1 MPVGVPQN
9 GFSSIVIL
17 GYTMGQLTE
26 LQIKHAE
33 PREKEYFLP
42 DGDGLYLRIRQTR
55 KVWIYRYKR
64 YGREV
69 KLGLGRYPIVS
80 LTEARRKARE
90 EMKRREDGIDPQKAR
105 REKREQEKATRLNT
119 FELVAREWH
128 KASEKDRQWSA
139 GYAEKIIR
147 YLELHVFPWVGRLSV
162 EEIKPT
168 EVVRCLHRI
177 KERGNLETAMR
188 VRETI
193 QHVYQ
198 YAVDTGVLEPAKNF
212 VNGRTGGLPAVRSRH
227 YPAITD
233 PQQLG
238 QLLRDIR
245 AYNGHVI
252 TRAALQLAPLLFQR
266 PGQLRFAHWEDIDLD
281 GAVWI
286 CPPEKMKMR
295 EWKRRDSRTPAH
307 VVPLPSQAMEILRDL
322 HPLTGP
328 KGPIFRSVAKRS
340 EATRYMSENTVNS
353 ALRTL
358 GYDTKEQITGHG
370 FRATARTLI
379 REYLGWDREVI
390 ERHLAHA
397 SSEELGDSYDRATF
411 LEQRREMVQDWA
423 DFLDELAAGNVPKP
437 ARTLRLV
444 VGAE

>member
-1 MPVGVPQN
+1 MVVS
-9 GFSSIVIL
+9 GFRQF
-17 GYTMGQLTE
+17 GYEIMGQLTD
-26 LQIKHAE
+26 LKVKNAKHCV
-33 PREKEYFLP
+33 KDYLLP
-42 DGDGLYLRIRQTR
+42 DGDGLYLHVRPTR
-55 KVWIYRYKR
+55 KVWFYRYTRDGKSI
-64 YGREV
+64 
-69 KLGLGRYPIVS
+69 KLSLGRYPIVS
-80 LTEARRKARE
+80 LAAARRKARA
-90 EMKRREDGIDPQKAR
+90 EMERRADGIDPQRAR
-105 REKREQEKATRLNT
+105 REKREQEQAYRLNT
-119 FELVAREWH
+119 FELTAREWH
-128 KASEKDRQWSA
+128 KVSEKDREWSA

-147 YLELHVFPWVGRLSV
+147 YLELHVFPWVGQFPV
-162 EEIKPT
+162 GEIRPT

-177 KERGNLETAMR
+177 KERGHLETAMR

-212 VNGRTGGLPAVRSRH
+212 VNDRTGGLPPVRSRH

-233 PQQLG
+233 PTQLG
-238 QLLRDIR
+238 QLMRDIR

-266 PGQLRFAHWEDIDLD
+266 PSQLRFAHWEDIDLD

-295 EWKRRDSRTPAH
+295 EWKKRDSRTPAH
-307 VVPLPSQAMEILRDL
+307 LVPLPLQAMEILGDL

-328 KGPIFRSVAKRS
+328 TGPIFRSVAKRS
-340 EATRYMSENTVNS
+340 EATRYMSENTINS

-397 SSEELGDSYDRATF
+397 SSEELGDSYDRTTF
-411 LEQRREMVQDWA
+411 LEQRREMVQCWA
-423 DFLDELAAGNVPKP
+423 DFLDELAAGNIPKP
-437 ARTLRLV
+437 VRTLKLV
-444 VGAE
+444 TRTA

>member
-1 MPVGVPQN
+1 
-9 GFSSIVIL
+9 
-17 GYTMGQLTE
+17 MGQLTD
-26 LQIKHAE
+26 LKVKNAE
-33 PREKEYFLP
+33 HCAKDYWLP
-42 DGDGLYLRIRQTR
+42 DGDGLYLRVRPTR
-55 KVWIYRYKR
+55 KIWVYRYMRDGKNI
-64 YGREV
+64 
-69 KLGLGRYPIVS
+69 KLSLGRYPIVS
-80 LTEARRKARE
+80 LAAARRKARE

-105 REKREQEKATRLNT
+105 REKREQEQAARLNT

-128 KASEKDRQWSA
+128 QASEKDRQWSA

-212 VNGRTGGLPAVRSRH
+212 VNGRTGGLPAVRSRR

-286 CPPEKMKMR
+286 CPPGKMKMR
-295 EWKRRDSRTPAH
+295 EWKKRDSRTPAH

-423 DFLDELAAGNVPKP
+423 DFLDELAAGNVPKS

-444 VGAE
+444 SRTA